1 MTTAGTRLLG
11 AGGPA
16 RRRPVLARQRILT
29 YLVLGAVAV
38 PFFVLPLWLVIVTSF
53 KPFSEAITL
62 SSNLPQTW
70 AVADNYGAVID
81 QGHYLR
87 SLLNSLFVTGFAIAI
102 TLTVGSPAAWVF
114 GRSKSRAMYAL
125 YLLTI
130 TSVLIPGAIVPTIF
144 LMRAI
149 GIGGTHWALI
159 LALVGSQTG
168 LVTFLITG
176 FVRSLPR
183 DMEEAA
189 FVDGASKIRTYFHVV
204 LPMLAPI
211 LVSTGIIVLVATWN
225 DFAGALFLLQG
236 EERATLP
243 LSLFQLSAVG
253 TLNQTTWNLVFAH
266 LVLVSLPLIAFY
278 ALAQRRLVEG
288 LTEGALGG

>member
-1 MTTAGTRLLG
+1 M
-11 AGGPA
+11 
-16 RRRPVLARQRILT
+16 
-29 YLVLGAVAV
+29 
-38 PFFVLPLWLVIVTSF
+38 PLWLVIVTSF
-53 KPFSEAITL
+53 KPFGEAITL
-62 SSNLPQTW
+62 SVDLPQTW
-70 AVADNYGAVID
+70 AAADNYGKVID
-81 QGHYLR
+81 QGHYAR
-87 SLLNSLFVTGFAIAI
+87 SLFNSVFVAGFVIGI
-102 TLTVGSPAAWVF
+102 TVTVGSLAAWVF

-125 YLLTI
+125 YLLAI

-159 LALVGSQTG
+159 LSLVGSQTG
-168 LVTFLITG
+168 LVIFLITG

-189 FVDGASKIRTYFHVV
+189 FVDGATKIQTYFYIV
-204 LPMLAPI
+204 LPMLVPI

-253 TLNQTTWNLVFAH
+253 TLNQTSWNLVFAH
-266 LVLVSLPLIAFY
+266 LVLVSLPLIIFY

-288 LTEGALGG
+288 LTEGALSG